1 MKKVQQLCSQH
12 FCSFVMTPLFVRP
25 WCAMVCVA
33 GILQVWN
40 VSQQQ
45 PLHSLKVGSTPAQSL
60 NFFPGSSRAL
70 ITFQDGTVSTP
81 L

>member
-1 MKKVQQLCSQH
+1 
-12 FCSFVMTPLFVRP
+12 
-25 WCAMVCVA
+25 MVCAA
-33 GILQVWN
+33 GIMQVCN

-70 ITFQDGTVSTP
+70 ITFQDGSVSAALSPSWDAIAVSLVATC
-81 L
+81 